1 MRGSW
6 QMITEL
12 GEKMFQ
18 GELTARA
25 GHRGQEGKEV
35 GREPGRRR
43 GRSEGLREAQG
54 RARG

>member
-12 GEKMFQ
+12 GEKTFP
-18 GELTARA
+18 GELMAHA
-25 GHRGQEGKEV
+25 GHRGQEGKEL
-35 GREPGRRR
+35 GREPGRPR
-43 GRSEGLREAQG
+43 GRSEGLREPQG